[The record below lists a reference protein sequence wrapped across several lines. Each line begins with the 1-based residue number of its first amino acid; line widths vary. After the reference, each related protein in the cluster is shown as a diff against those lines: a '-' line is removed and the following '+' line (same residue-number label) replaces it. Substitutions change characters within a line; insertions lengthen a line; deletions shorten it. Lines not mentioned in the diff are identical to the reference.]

1 MSNVPK
7 TMKAAILYGPQ
18 DLRIEDV
25 PVPNIGAE
33 EVLIKVEVIGICP
46 SDIKNYLRTDGKTW
60 FPYGLQSYGLSG
72 HEFVG
77 KVIALGENVK
87 NFSVGDIVVP
97 EIIIPCGRCRF
108 CKRGLTNL
116 CSNKKYISHGYAEYA
131 KVNAN
136 YLYKVPEGVSME
148 MAAFAEPLSVVL
160 HTNSILGLRP
170 DDTVL
175 ITGAGPMGLLHTMVT
190 KLSGARVIISEVNE
204 KRLKLAEKFGADVL
218 LNPKE
223 VDAPGKIKE
232 ITEGGADAAI
242 VTIGNK
248 DAIESAINSIRSSG
262 TVVIFASA
270 YPDITININPNIV
283 HWGEF
288 KITGSYEH
296 MPIDMDRALDLM
308 KYHKI
313 NVLDLVTATFRL
325 DDLKKAFEYARS
337 GEGLKVQIRP

>member
-1 MSNVPK
+1 MLNIPK
-7 TMKAAILYGPQ
+7 TMKAATLYGPQ

-33 EVLIKVEVIGICP
+33 EALIKVEVIGICP

-87 NFSVGDIVVP
+87 NFSVGDVVVP
-97 EIIIPCGRCRF
+97 EIIIPCGRCKF
-108 CKRGLTNL
+108 CKKGLINL

-131 KVNAN
+131 KVNTN
-136 YLYKVPEGVSME
+136 YLYKVPEGVPME
-148 MAAFAEPLSVVL
+148 MAAFTEPLSVVL

-175 ITGAGPMGLLHTMVT
+175 IVGAGPMGLLHLMVA
-190 KLSGARVIISEVNE
+190 KLSGAKVIVSEINKNRLE
-204 KRLKLAEKFGADVL
+204 KAKELGADYVI
-218 LNPKE
+218 NPVEKNLPDE
-223 VDAPGKIKE
+223 VAKI
-232 ITEGGADAAI
+232 TGYGADGVI

-248 DAIESAINSIRSSG
+248 AAIESGIMSAGPAS
-262 TVVIFASA
+262 TVAIFASA
-270 YPDITININPNIV
+270 YPDIAININPNII
-283 HWGEF
+283 HWREV

-296 MPIDMDRALDLM
+296 MPYDMQRALDLM
-308 KYHKI
+308 NDNKI
-313 NVLDLVTATFRL
+313 DPMKIVTAQFNL
-325 DDLKKAFEYARS
+325 LEISKAFEY
-337 GEGLKVQIRP
+337 